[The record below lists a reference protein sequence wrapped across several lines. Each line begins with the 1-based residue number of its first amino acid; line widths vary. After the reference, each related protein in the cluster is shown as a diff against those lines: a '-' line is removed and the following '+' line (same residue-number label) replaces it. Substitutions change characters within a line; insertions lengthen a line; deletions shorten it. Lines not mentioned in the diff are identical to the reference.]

1 MYRDF
6 QTRLQTKH
14 DKIKQKLLDNA
25 IELMGQVTDCIRLR
39 LNKNDEGDIISRT
52 VIKMDVLGVVFPPL
66 VDVPYRVLDT
76 KDGGKTW
83 GISPMVAAT
92 EDESTKYYQLVMPH
106 SKDVRVGDLIIRVF
120 LDPEMAKPVV
130 LALEVV
136 ESLGTFGINSV
147 IQHKYNAVVHMEN
160 LPQAITDAIV
170 DMAHRRMKL
179 KF

>member
-83 GISPMVAAT
+83 GISPLVAAT

>member
-14 DKIKQKLLDNA
+14 DRIKQKLLDNA

-39 LNKNDEGDIISRT
+39 LNKNDEVDIISRT
-52 VIKMDVLGVVFPPL
+52 ITKMDVLGVAFPPL
-66 VDVPYRVLDT
+66 VDIPYRGLDT

-83 GISPMVAAT
+83 GITSLVAAT
-92 EDESTKYYQLVMPH
+92 EDESTKNYQLVMPH
-106 SKDVRVGDLIIRVF
+106 NKDVRVGDLIIRVF

-130 LALEVV
+130 LVLEVV
-136 ESLGTFGINSV
+136 ESLGTFGINSI
-147 IQHKYNAVVHMEN
+147 IQHKYNAVIHMED
-160 LPQAITDAIV
+160 LPQAIIDAIV

>member
-83 GISPMVAAT
+83 GISPLVAAT

-170 DMAHRRMKL
+170 DMAYRRMKL

>member
-39 LNKNDEGDIISRT
+39 LNKNDEGDIVSRT
-52 VIKMDVLGVVFPPL
+52 IIKMDVLGVVFPPL

-83 GISPMVAAT
+83 GITPLVAAT
-92 EDESTKYYQLVMPH
+92 EDESAKNYQLVMPH
-106 SKDVRVGDLIIRVF
+106 SKDVRVGDMIIRIF
-120 LDPEMAKPVV
+120 LDPEAAKPVV
-130 LALEVV
+130 LALDVV
-136 ESLGTFGINSV
+136 ESLGTFGINSI
-147 IQHKYNAVVHMEN
+147 IQHKYNAVIHMEE
-160 LPQAITDAIV
+160 LPQAMVDAIV

>member
-14 DKIKQKLLDNA
+14 DRIKQKLLDNA
-25 IELMGQVTDCIRLR
+25 IELMGQITDCIRLR
-39 LNKNDEGDIISRT
+39 LNKNDGGDIISRT
-52 VIKMDVLGVVFPPL
+52 ITKMDVLGVAFPPL
-66 VDVPYRVLDT
+66 TDVPYRVLDT

-83 GISPMVAAT
+83 GITSLVAAT
-92 EDESTKYYQLVMPH
+92 EDESTKNYQLVMPH
-106 SKDVRVGDLIIRVF
+106 NKDVRVGDLIIRVF

-130 LALEVV
+130 LVLEVV
-136 ESLGTFGINSV
+136 ESLGTFGINSI
-147 IQHKYNAVVHMEN
+147 IQHKYNAVIHMEDF
-160 LPQAITDAIV
+160 PQAIIDAIV

>member
-25 IELMGQVTDCIRLR
+25 IELMGQITDCIRLR

-52 VIKMDVLGVVFPPL
+52 ITRMDVLGVAFPPL
-66 VDVPYRVLDT
+66 VDIPYRVLDT
-76 KDGGKTW
+76 KDGGKAW
-83 GISPMVAAT
+83 GISSLVSAT
-92 EDESTKYYQLVMPH
+92 EDESAKNYQLVMPH
-106 SKDVRVGDLIIRVF
+106 SKDVRVGDMIIRVF

-130 LALEVV
+130 LVLDVV
-136 ESLGTFGINSV
+136 ESLGTFGINSI
-147 IQHKYNAVVHMEN
+147 IQHKYNAVIHMEDI
-160 LPQAITDAIV
+160 PQAIIDAIV

>member
-66 VDVPYRVLDT
+66 VDIPYRVLDT

-83 GISPMVAAT
+83 GISPLVAAT